1 MSDVGALL
9 KHWRSVRN
17 LSQLEVA
24 SRAGVST
31 RHLSFVESGR
41 ARASRDMLHTLAEA
55 LDVPLRERNAL
66 LGAAGFASTYAEN
79 DLNETQLRSVRSAL
93 DAMLEKLDP
102 YPCVLLDRH
111 WNVKN
116 TNAGALRLLGA
127 LLDPDELAAIQPLN
141 GARLLFL
148 PVFRPRVRNWEAA
161 AGAFVHRLHREAL
174 AGDAVARE
182 LVDEIL
188 AMPGVPRSFRTP
200 DLDRPTLPVLPLELA
215 RGERMFRLFTTITT
229 LGTPL
234 DVTLQELRIETYF
247 PMDAATDAQLR
258 ALLLEPGA

>member
-1 MSDVGALL
+1 MSEVGTLL
-9 KHWRSVRN
+9 KHWRTVRN
-17 LSQLEVA
+17 LSQLELA

-41 ARASRDMLHTLAEA
+41 SRASRDMLHILAEA

-66 LGAAGFASTYAEN
+66 LGAAGFASGYRET
-79 DLNETQLRSVRSAL
+79 DLNEQDLESVKRAL

-111 WNVKN
+111 WNVRN
-116 TNAGALRLLGA
+116 ANAGALRLLSA
-127 LLDPDELAAIQPLN
+127 LLDPSELAALQPLN
-141 GARLLFL
+141 AARLLFL
-148 PVFRPRVRNWEAA
+148 PVFRPRVKNWDVA

-174 AGDAVARE
+174 SGDAAAKQ

-188 AMPGVPRSFRTP
+188 AMPGVPRAFATP

-215 RGERMFRLFTTITT
+215 RGDVVFKLFTTITT

-258 ALLLEPGA
+258 ALR